1 MIKKKEIKSTRILKL
16 PEVIRMSCL
25 ARSTIYLRMKE
36 KTFPTPIKLG
46 ERSVGW
52 IEEEIQDWIN
62 QQIEASRSSQPLSYL
77 TESEFAPYDDERL
90 IIDISG
96 YHLVLNEVKSIIQ
109 AEPLGEDQKDSLL
122 TKISSLEQSIKDAL
136 SNQMEVLLKEEEQEF
151 QERREGR
158 NNDNTS

>member
-1 MIKKKEIKSTRILKL
+1 MIKKKEIKSPRILKL

-25 ARSTIYLRMKE
+25 PRSTIYLRMKE
-36 KTFPTPIKLG
+36 KTFPTQIKLS

-62 QQIEASRSSQPLSYL
+62 QKIEASRSSQPLSYL
-77 TESEFAPYDDERL
+77 TESEFASYNDERL
-90 IIDISG
+90 ITDISE
-96 YHLVLNEVKSIIQ
+96 YHLVLNEVKSIIT
-109 AEPLGEDQKDSLL
+109 AEPLGEEQKDSLL
-122 TKISSLEQSIKDAL
+122 TKIDNFEQNIKKILL
-136 SNQMEVLLKEEEQEF
+136 SEEEQEF